1 MTIITFGQ
9 IAELLSNKIAI
20 DAVSDTDTL
29 RNKLE
34 EKFPALLNI
43 KYAIAIDKKIV
54 SSNTEIS
61 ETSTIAILPPFS
73 GG

>member
-9 IAELLSNKIAI
+9 IAELLSNKITF

-54 SSNTEIS
+54 LSNTEIN